1 MYYKIYH
8 FLHKSNDFL
17 LSCSSRSSS
26 MATTNNRRF
35 SSLGSSANNS
45 YHRQLDNKH
54 NNHHHHSTRTTLLNK
69 NIQIQLHELSKNF
82 DPNSSSRMRAGSG
95 SGKSGAILHLRTLQ
109 GTNLIFLKRG
119 GGCGGGGGG
128 DPNNPNNNNNNNE
141 ETIIINSSINNKLS
155 KYVRQRKRIIAMLV
169 TLIAVF
175 YVCLFPLKIWNLILV
190 LIGSEPY
197 FTRALALR
205 HYWYINI
212 FCRILFYL
220 NSSINPILYNW
231 FSKKFRI
238 NFRKFVFI
246 PKFIMNKS

>member
-8 FLHKSNDFL
+8 FLNKSNDFL

-26 MATTNNRRF
+26 LATNNNRRF
-35 SSLGSSANNS
+35 SSFGSSNGNAHHHNS
-45 YHRQLDNKH
+45 YNKFEY
-54 NNHHHHSTRTTLLNK
+54 NNNRDTSTRSTLLNK
-69 NIQIQLHELSKNF
+69 TFQIQLNELSRNF
-82 DPNSSSRMRAGSG
+82 NNNNNDPGGPNSSGRRS
-95 SGKSGAILHLRTLQ
+95 ILHLRTLH
-109 GTNLIFLKRG
+109 GTNLIFLKR
-119 GGCGGGGGG
+119 
-128 DPNNPNNNNNNNE
+128 DLNNE
-141 ETIIINSSINNKLS
+141 ETIIINANFNNKLS

-175 YVCLFPLKIWNLILV
+175 YVCLFPLKIWNLILILV
-190 LIGSEPY
+190 GSEPY
-197 FTRALALR
+197 FTRAIRLR
-205 HYWYINI
+205 QYWYINV

-246 PKFIMNKS
+246 PKFIMNKT